1 MIGSRVSFVG
11 LVMISVLV
19 VMMVVG
25 LGNLLREGLP
35 IWDLLELSSSFEDLR
50 KNYHRSVFYQYPLET
65 ALFGCVVLG
74 IPTLLAILYGI
85 TLHSFYSRC
94 VLNSSSLSVTQF
106 ILLLVRSLIAFPVTA
121 TLMLLA
127 ISWQVAR
134 KVGFSSRARHSAE
147 GQPNSLT
154 FMDDLL
160 GDSLWYLLFPWPG
173 NCTLSRKWSEIEIK
187 SYWPISDFMWTM
199 PVTSDRLLRW
209 LPVGMCIL
217 TCVAYF
223 GPNIV
228 LHHPSYYRGGSF
240 VEQHPVNITF
250 WISASVFLADYLVVT
265 LRVVP
270 FLKAQ
275 TATHKLIT
283 E

>member
-1 MIGSRVSFVG
+1 M
-11 LVMISVLV
+11 MSVLV

-25 LGNLLREGLP
+25 LGNLLREGFP
-35 IWDLLELSSSFEDLR
+35 IWNLPDLSSFEDLR
-50 KNYHRSVFYQYPLET
+50 KNYHRSVFFLNSLET
-65 ALFGCVVLG
+65 ALFGFVVLG

-106 ILLLVRSLIAFPVTA
+106 TLLLVRSLIVFPVAA

-127 ISWQVAR
+127 ISWQVVR
-134 KVGFSSRARHSAE
+134 NVGGLWRAKHSPG
-147 GQPNSLT
+147 GQPEGRTKSLT

-173 NCTLSRKWSEIEIK
+173 NCRLSRNWSEIDIK
-187 SYWPISDFMWTM
+187 SAWAIPDSMWTM
-199 PVTSDRLLRW
+199 PVTSKRLFRW
-209 LPVGMCIL
+209 LPVGLCIL

-228 LHHPSYYRGGSF
+228 LHHPSYYRGGPF
-240 VEQHPVNITF
+240 VERHPVDITF

-265 LRVVP
+265 LRVIP
-270 FLKAQ
+270 FLKVQ
-275 TATHKLIT
+275 IATHQLLT